1 PSQQDHV
8 LEFEEL
14 HVSEAYMTRAV
25 AIRSAAL
32 LAATLGVAQDTSQ
45 SGTTGTQN
53 TPSTSTPSTPDQSST
68 SSTSSQS
75 TTSTTDQSSQSTQ
88 NTMSSSGQNTTIQV
102 CLSASAMSDNNFT
115 RTQDQTGTVYTLTGN
130 TADLK
135 SHVGHEVS
143 ISGQAVSGNAASA
156 NTSSGA
162 PSSSTGSS
170 ASANAGGNTLQVSSV
185 QMISDHC
192 AAGANPSSGPRAGA
206 GAGPTTPA
214 IAAGEQ
220 PGKTGAPSSTRSST
234 PAPEH
239 ERGRTAGPT
248 PPPWPVRQDR
258 V

>member
-1 PSQQDHV
+1 
-8 LEFEEL
+8 
-14 HVSEAYMTRAV
+14 MTRAV
-25 AIRSAAL
+25 AILSAAL

-68 SSTSSQS
+68 SSTSSQG

-88 NTMSSSGQNTTIQV
+88 NTNTMSSSGQNTTIQG
-102 CLSASAMSDNNFT
+102 CLSASAMGDNNFT
-115 RTQDQTGTVYTLTGN
+115 LTQDQTGTVYTLTGN

-170 ASANAGGNTLQVSSV
+170 ATANAGGNTLQVSSV
-185 QMISDHC
+185 QRERRPEVRLVNQQRTL
-192 AAGANPSSGPRAGA
+192 APLVLPRLALL
-206 GAGPTTPA
+206 
-214 IAAGEQ
+214 
-220 PGKTGAPSSTRSST
+220 APKLQQARL
-234 PAPEH
+234 
-239 ERGRTAGPT
+239 R
-248 PPPWPVRQDR
+248 VRPQLQ
-258 V
+258 

>member
-1 PSQQDHV
+1 MFFLTRRAHSTYGVYRIPAQQGRG
-8 LEFEEL
+8 LEFEGL
-14 HVSEAYMTRAV
+14 HFSEAYMTRAV
-25 AIRSAAL
+25 AILSAAL

-88 NTMSSSGQNTTIQV
+88 NTMSSSGQNTTIQG
-102 CLSASAMSDNNFT
+102 CLSASAMGDNNFT
-115 RTQDQTGTVYTLTGN
+115 LAQDQTGTVYTLTGN

-170 ASANAGGNTLQVSSV
+170 ATANAGGNTLQVSSV

-192 AAGANPSSGPRAGA
+192 A
-206 GAGPTTPA
+206 
-214 IAAGEQ
+214 
-220 PGKTGAPSSTRSST
+220 
-234 PAPEH
+234 
-239 ERGRTAGPT
+239 
-248 PPPWPVRQDR
+248 
-258 V
+258 

>member
-1 PSQQDHV
+1 
-8 LEFEEL
+8 
-14 HVSEAYMTRAV
+14 MTRAV
-25 AIRSAAL
+25 AILSAAL

-68 SSTSSQS
+68 SSTSSQG

-88 NTMSSSGQNTTIQV
+88 NTNTMSSSGQNTTIQG
-102 CLSASAMSDNNFT
+102 CLSASAMGDNNFT
-115 RTQDQTGTVYTLTGN
+115 LTQDQTGTVYTLTGN

-170 ASANAGGNTLQVSSV
+170 ATANAGGNTLQVSSV

-192 AAGANPSSGPRAGA
+192 AAGARAA
-206 GAGPTTPA
+206 QPDRAPA
-214 IAAGEQ
+214 QMPAAILF
-220 PGKTGAPSSTRSST
+220 R
-234 PAPEH
+234 
-239 ERGRTAGPT
+239 
-248 PPPWPVRQDR
+248 
-258 V
+258 